1 MRFLLLAATA
11 AAIAITG
18 CKSSVRPE
26 PASIN
31 HQATLAGN
39 LPYNPLAW
47 RVVTSWTNQRN
58 ATMST
63 LYGNDIAVDHARSSP
78 DHAYPV
84 GAVLALVTWAERD
97 DPHWFGGKIPSA
109 PQSVEFVTMP
119 SGSGSSP
126 EYQRFQGS
134 PLARVNAEDANA
146 AARRGDYVLS
156 QRAAVMP

>member
-1 MRFLLLAATA
+1 MKTLLLTLSTLCVL
-11 AAIAITG
+11 TG
-18 CKSSVRPE
+18 CQSTNKPE

-31 HQATLAGN
+31 QQALLTGK

-47 RVVTSWTNQRN
+47 RVVTSWTNRQQ

-78 DHAYPV
+78 DHTYPA
-84 GAVLALVTWAERD
+84 GAVLALVTWSQRQ
-97 DPHWFGGKIPSA
+97 DPHWFGAKIPST

-119 SGSGSSP
+119 SAAGQAP
-126 EYQRFQGS
+126 AYERYQGS
-134 PLARVNAEDANA
+134 PLARSNDVDADA
-146 AARRGDYVLS
+146 ASKRMEYVLS